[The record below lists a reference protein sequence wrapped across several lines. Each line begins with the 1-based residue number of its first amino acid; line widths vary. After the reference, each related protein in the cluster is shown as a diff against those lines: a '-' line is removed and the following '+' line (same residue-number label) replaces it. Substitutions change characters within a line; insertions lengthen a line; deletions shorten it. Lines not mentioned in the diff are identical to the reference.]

1 MRVPPLRATTALLAT
16 LLVAASFQ
24 DLTVAADGGG
34 GVVPVPDSV
43 CDAKCQKRCSL
54 KVAGRCMGLC
64 KMCCHDC
71 GGCVPSGPYASKDE
85 CPCYRD
91 MVSPKSRRPKCP
103 REKSGAM
110 GALCGLG
117 SHFSTASS
125 CQRLPGKVAVIT
137 GAASGIGKATA
148 AEFIR
153 NGAKV
158 ILADIQ
164 DDLGRAVAAELG
176 PDAAYTRCDVT
187 DEAQIAAAATP
198 ASRGSSAPA
207 PLASLDLAD
216 FDRVMAANARSAVA
230 AVKHAAR
237 VMVPR
242 RGGCVLCTGS
252 TTGMLGGLA
261 ALPYSLSKAAVV
273 GVVRLAAA
281 ELARSGVRV
290 NAISPHAIATPL
302 LVRSLARMNPG
313 VSDEQLKEM
322 VERGM
327 SELHGAV
334 LELEDV
340 ARAAVYL
347 ASDEAKFVTGQNHV
361 IDGGFTVG
369 KPMDMR
375 VPR

>member
-1 MRVPPLRATTALLAT
+1 MFRAMQ
-16 LLVAASFQ
+16 LVVRRETSRAA
-24 DLTVAADGGG
+24 
-34 GVVPVPDSV
+34 
-43 CDAKCQKRCSL
+43 
-54 KVAGRCMGLC
+54 
-64 KMCCHDC
+64 
-71 GGCVPSGPYASKDE
+71 
-85 CPCYRD
+85 
-91 MVSPKSRRPKCP
+91 
-103 REKSGAM
+103 
-110 GALCGLG
+110 GALCGLAN
-117 SHFSTASS
+117 HFSTTSS

-148 AEFIR
+148 VEFIR

-187 DEAQIAAAATP
+187 DEAQIAAAVDLAV
-198 ASRGSSAPA
+198 ARHGRLDVLYSNAGISGSSAPA

-216 FDRVMAANARSAVA
+216 FDSVMAANARSAVA

-242 RGGCVLCTGS
+242 RGGCILCTGS

-261 ALPYSLSKAAVV
+261 ALPYSLSKSTVV
-273 GVVRLAAA
+273 AVVRLAAT

-302 LVRSLARMNPG
+302 LVRSLARMHPG
-313 VSDEQLKEM
+313 VSDEQLKQM

-327 SELHGAV
+327 SELEGAV

-361 IDGGFTVG
+361 VDGGFTVG
-369 KPMDMR
+369 KPIDMR
-375 VPR
+375 LPR

>member
-1 MRVPPLRATTALLAT
+1 MNLIVSWKEQEADQFPL
-16 LLVAASFQ
+16 LLV
-24 DLTVAADGGG
+24 
-34 GVVPVPDSV
+34 
-43 CDAKCQKRCSL
+43 
-54 KVAGRCMGLC
+54 RCMVMWMDQC
-64 KMCCHDC
+64 
-71 GGCVPSGPYASKDE
+71 
-85 CPCYRD
+85 R
-91 MVSPKSRRPKCP
+91 

-187 DEAQIAAAATP
+187 DEAQIAAAVDLAV
-198 ASRGSSAPA
+198 ARHGRLDILYSNAGISGSSAPA